1 LRTDDLR
8 RLIEEEAMVKM
19 IVTTII
25 VVVSFSAAY
34 AGPKTQHISTMKA
47 QCSTDVKNKGLTGQ
61 AAKEEYK
68 KCWAGG
74 GEVAH

>member
-1 LRTDDLR
+1 ML
-8 RLIEEEAMVKM
+8 KM
-19 IVTTII
+19 IFATVII
-25 VVVSFSAAY
+25 AVSFGTAN
-34 AGPKTQHISTMKA
+34 AGPKAQHMSTMKA
-47 QCSTDVKNKGLTGQ
+47 QCATDVKSKGLTGQ

>member
-1 LRTDDLR
+1 V
-8 RLIEEEAMVKM
+8 VKM
-19 IVTTII
+19 IVATMM
-25 VVVSFSAAY
+25 VVVSFGSAY
-34 AGPKTQHISTMKA
+34 AGPKAQHISTMKA
-47 QCSTDVKNKGLTGQ
+47 QCSTDVKSKGLTGP

>member
-1 LRTDDLR
+1 
-8 RLIEEEAMVKM
+8 MVKM
-19 IVTTII
+19 IVATMI

>member
-1 LRTDDLR
+1 LR
-8 RLIEEEAMVKM
+8 RDPMLKM
-19 IVTTII
+19 IIATMI
-25 VVVSFSAAY
+25 VVVSFGSAC
-34 AGPKTQHISTMKA
+34 AGPKTQHISTMKV